1 MTLLKQLLLGVI
13 GLAAGGTIAAG
24 VYAFLA
30 IIGVFVRLI
39 GKTGTKRRILLYE
52 TVIVLG
58 GIWGNLMDLFWIR
71 VPMGDV
77 LGLLFLGTGGLCIG
91 VFVGCLAMS
100 LAETLKALPVMNR
113 RIRLAVGFPYVVLW
127 IGIGKMLG
135 SLFYFYQ
142 QIGG

>member
-58 GIWGNLMDLFWIR
+58 GIS
-71 VPMGDV
+71 
-77 LGLLFLGTGGLCIG
+77 
-91 VFVGCLAMS
+91 GCLWGMCW
-100 LAETLKALPVMNR
+100 
-113 RIRLAVGFPYVVLW
+113 GFSFWGP
-127 IGIGKMLG
+127 GDCA
-135 SLFYFYQ
+135 
-142 QIGG
+142 

>member
-1 MTLLKQLLLGVI
+1 MTLLKQILLGVI

-58 GIWGNLMDLFWIR
+58 GILGNLMDLFWIR

-77 LGLLFLGTGGLCIG
+77 IGLLFLGTGGLCIG
-91 VFVGCLAMS
+91 VFVGCLALS
-100 LAETLKALPVMNR
+100 LAESLKALPTLPR
-113 RIRLAVGFPYVVLW
+113 RVRLAVALPYV
-127 IGIGKMLG
+127 IFFIAAGKLAG
-135 SLFYFYQ
+135 SLLYFWR
-142 QIGG
+142 GMAA

>member
-58 GIWGNLMDLFWIR
+58 GILGNLMDLFWIR

-77 LGLLFLGTGGLCIG
+77 IGLLFLGTGGLCIG

-100 LAETLKALPVMNR
+100 LAETLKALPTLTR
-113 RIRLAVGFPYVVLW
+113 RIRLAVGLPYV
-127 IGIGKMLG
+127 IFFIAAGKLAG
-135 SLFYFYQ
+135 SLLYFWR
-142 QIGG
+142 GMAA

>member
-58 GIWGNLMDLFWIR
+58 GILGNLMDLFWIR

-77 LGLLFLGTGGLCIG
+77 IGLLFLGTGGLCVG
-91 VFVGCLAMS
+91 VFVGCLIMS
-100 LAETLKALPVMNR
+100 LAETLNALPVLSR
-113 RIRLAVGFPYVVLW
+113 RLRLKTGLPYVIL
-127 IGIGKMLG
+127 GIAAGKCAG
-135 SLFYFYQ
+135 AVFYFFR
-142 QIGG
+142 